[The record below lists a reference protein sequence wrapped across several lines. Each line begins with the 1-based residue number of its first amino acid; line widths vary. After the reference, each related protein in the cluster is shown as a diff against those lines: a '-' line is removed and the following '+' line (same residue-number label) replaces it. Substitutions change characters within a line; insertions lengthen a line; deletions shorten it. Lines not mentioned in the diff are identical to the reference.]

1 MWRTYNKLLV
11 LIWYN
16 VKVCDKVHMGVHV
29 GRSRLLRVW
38 RSSTIPRR
46 RRRRPRL
53 SEDIHTLYDLRP
65 AWKECHLSPIYLTH
79 KESICTAEVIVAGYV
94 TEYQDLLCYNNM
106 LVKGILNL
114 ASFPGSHA
122 PRFWIHLGMKTSF
135 IKTNQRESDQFI
147 ASQSKPGGILWNCQ
161 QMPCLLMEVA
171 DNVMLLGFA
180 IPVNA
185 IVVWAAIKCQYL
197 WGLLQMHDSDLL
209 YNAVV
214 MRCAD

>member
-1 MWRTYNKLLV
+1 MWCTYNKLLV

-16 VKVCDKVHMGVHV
+16 VKICDKVHMGVRV

-79 KESICTAEVIVAGYV
+79 KEGICTAEVIVAGYM
-94 TEYQDLLCYNNM
+94 TEHQDLLCCSNM

-122 PRFWIHLGMKTSF
+122 PRFWNHLGMKMSC
-135 IKTNQRESDQFI
+135 IDKSKKEWSVH
-147 ASQSKPGGILWNCQ
+147 SQP
-161 QMPCLLMEVA
+161 E
-171 DNVMLLGFA
+171 
-180 IPVNA
+180 
-185 IVVWAAIKCQYL
+185 
-197 WGLLQMHDSDLL
+197 
-209 YNAVV
+209 
-214 MRCAD
+214 